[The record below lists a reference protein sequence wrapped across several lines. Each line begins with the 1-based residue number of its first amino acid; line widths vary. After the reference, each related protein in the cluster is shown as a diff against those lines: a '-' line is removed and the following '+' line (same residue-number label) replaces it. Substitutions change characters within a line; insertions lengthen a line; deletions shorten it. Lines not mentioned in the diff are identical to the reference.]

1 MKCVMCEKE
10 FDPSFDFIEDLEA
23 CEALSFFMDD
33 LDAICGDCAWTA
45 IDKIHEYA
53 DSLRRN

>member
-1 MKCVMCEKE
+1 MCEKE